1 MDANMLVGSWAA
13 ESGDSN
19 IEFHADGTYLRVS
32 SFVMPMTYETIALD
46 DTGTFAVADDIVTFT
61 PKSGH
66 YIKNGVDGG
75 FDSAVRRQ
83 QAELDATGATPT
95 LTLDGFAWTRRV

>member
-19 IEFHADGTYLRVS
+19 IEFNADGTYLRVS

-46 DTGTFAVADDIVTFT
+46 DQGTFAVSGDSVTFT
-61 PKSGH
+61 PTTGH
-66 YIKNGVDGG
+66 YLKNGVDEG
-75 FDSAVRRQ
+75 FDAKVRRQ
-83 QAELDATGATPT
+83 QVELDAAGTSMS
-95 LTLDGFAWTRRV
+95 LDGFAWSRRP

>member
-19 IEFHADGTYLRVS
+19 MEFHADGTYLRVS

-46 DTGTFAVADDIVTFT
+46 DTGTFAVDDDIVTFT
-61 PKSGH
+61 PMSGH
-66 YIKNGVDGG
+66 YIKNGVDEG
-75 FDSAVRRQ
+75 FDSAVRQQ
-83 QAELDATGATPT
+83 QAQLDAAGTA
-95 LTLDGFAWTRRV
+95 LTLDGLAWTRRL